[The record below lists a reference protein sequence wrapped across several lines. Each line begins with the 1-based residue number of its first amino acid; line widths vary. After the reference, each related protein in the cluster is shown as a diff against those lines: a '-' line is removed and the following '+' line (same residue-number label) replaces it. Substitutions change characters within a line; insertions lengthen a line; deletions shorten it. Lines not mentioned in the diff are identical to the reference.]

1 MSDQEESQILHQ
13 VEAIAKLVSKVVP
26 LFWVLIVAAFG
37 FGGWV
42 VTIQFTS
49 SSTKKNLEEVKDTTE
64 AIEEKVIAQDK
75 RIQHVEDGQKVVQ
88 KSLDRIESKL

>member
-1 MSDQEESQILHQ
+1 MSEQEESQILYQ

-42 VTIQFTS
+42 VTIQLTA
-49 SSTKKNLEEVKDTTE
+49 TGTRKDIEAVKKTTDD
-64 AIEEKVIAQDK
+64 IEKKVIAQDK
-75 RIQHVEDGQKVVQ
+75 RIQHVEDGQVNVLKT
-88 KSLDRIESKL
+88 LDRIENKL